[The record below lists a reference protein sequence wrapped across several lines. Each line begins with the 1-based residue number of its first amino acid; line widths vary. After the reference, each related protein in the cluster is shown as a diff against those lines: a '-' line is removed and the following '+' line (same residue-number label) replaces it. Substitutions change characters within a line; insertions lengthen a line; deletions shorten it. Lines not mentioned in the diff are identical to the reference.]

1 MEREAAIT
9 TTVKIPARPAA
20 SYDVCI
26 GSGLLCGVVAELRRD
41 WPGLR
46 LFVVT
51 DAKLREHGHL
61 AALLGDEKLDAFV
74 IDPPGEP
81 SKALRTVEA
90 IIAQME
96 RARFGR
102 DTLLV
107 ALGGGTVGDVGG
119 FAAAIFKRG
128 VPYVQVPT
136 TTVAQADSA
145 IGGKVG
151 VDSDLSKN
159 AYGAFK
165 SPVRVYMDVATLATL
180 GERHYRAG
188 LVESVKHAMIA
199 DARYFALIGDRYL
212 DSLLDRDEVA
222 LIHIGQRNCSIKGD
236 VVFRDPEEANLRRVL
251 NFGHTI
257 GHAIE
262 TASGYGL
269 LHGEAVA
276 IGIVGAC
283 LVGEKLGVTDPEILG
298 RAAMTFR
305 RMGLPVSTPPGLT
318 DERLLDIMARDK
330 KARGQTPRFVLL
342 EDIGRVHCPDG
353 EYAVEVP
360 SEVLAA
366 ALEELRE

>member
-1 MEREAAIT
+1 MERAAAIA

-26 GSGLLCGVVAELRRD
+26 GSGLLCGVIAELRRD

-51 DAKLREHGHL
+51 DANLREHGHL
-61 AALLGDEKLDAFV
+61 AALLGDEELDAFV

-90 IIAQME
+90 IIAEME

-199 DARYFALIGDRYL
+199 DAAYFDTLEANL
-212 DSLLDRDEVA
+212 DAVLRRDADTLAHLAE
-222 LIHIGQRNCSIKGD
+222 RNCAIKGD
-236 VVFRDPEEANLRRVL
+236 VVFRDPEEANLRRIL

-283 LVGEKLGVTDPEILG
+283 LVAEGLGLASPDIRE
-298 RAAMTFR
+298 RATAIFQHMD
-305 RMGLPVSTPPGLT
+305 LPVSTPPGLA
-318 DERLLDIMARDK
+318 DEQLLDIMTRDK

-366 ALEELRE
+366 ALEKLRE